1 VIAHVGGL
9 PLEETLAQLAP
20 AGAAALVA
28 AGLLIERARAW
39 ARSGSRLPRTVLA
52 ALSLGLAAGL
62 ALAAVAAACPDPGH
76 GAATITGSFSDGCRD
91 FAARSRK
98 DISYVELH
106 YVDGRVVKRERINR
120 RHYSIDG
127 GAGDELDFAVVKSG
141 TTKTTFA
148 CPRTNGPPSANLE
161 ILGPCDVL
169 GDGTLSCDAD
179 QPRSGWIWSRPG
191 NGLVFWGCNDDQFCS
206 GRPTDPGFRGIGSTD
221 PDGDIVSW
229 SLDFGDGAVTGG
241 SWTADPPA
249 EVVHAY
255 PPFPEA
261 FAIRPTV
268 TLTVTDSA
276 GQSDSD
282 AMTLEFIAPD

>member
-1 VIAHVGGL
+1 MIAHVGGL

-28 AGLLIERARAW
+28 IGLLIERARSSV
-39 ARSGSRLPRTVLA
+39 RRLRRAVLPALTLVLA
-52 ALSLGLAAGL
+52 VVLAF
-62 ALAAVAAACPDPGH
+62 AAVAVAACPPPGK

-91 FAARSRK
+91 FATSSSK

-106 YVDGRVVKRERINR
+106 YVDGRVVNRERVDR

-141 TTKTTFA
+141 TTRKTFA
-148 CPRTNGPPSANLE
+148 CPRTNSPPTASLE
-161 ILGPCDVL
+161 ILGPCNAL

-179 QPRSGWIWSRPG
+179 APRSGWIWSRPG
-191 NGLVFWGCNDDQFCS
+191 NGRVFWGCNDDQFCS
-206 GRPTDPGFRGIGSTD
+206 GTPTDPGFRGISSTD

-229 SLDFGDGAVTGG
+229 SIDFGDGAVTGG
-241 SWTADPPA
+241 SWTANPPA
-249 EVVHAY
+249 ELAHTY

-261 FAIRPTV
+261 FDIRPTV

-282 AMTLEFIAPD
+282 AMTLAFIGPD

>member
-1 VIAHVGGL
+1 VIAHVAGL
-9 PLEETLAQLAP
+9 PFEETVPALAP
-20 AGAAALVA
+20 VVGVLAVFA
-28 AGLLIERARAW
+28 RARVHRIRN
-39 ARSGSRLPRTVLA
+39 RSRTVLA
-52 ALSLGLAAGL
+52 AVCLVCAG
-62 ALAAVAAACPDPGH
+62 ALTVAAVAAACPPRGN

-91 FAARSRK
+91 FATSSSK

-127 GAGDELDFAVVKSG
+127 IAGDELDFAVVKSG

-148 CPRTNGPPSANLE
+148 CPRTNSPPTAILE
-161 ILGPCDVL
+161 IFGPCNTL
-169 GDGTLSCDAD
+169 GDGTLSCDGD
-179 QPRSGWIWSRPG
+179 VPRSDWIWSRPG
-191 NGLVFWGCNDDQFCS
+191 NGRVFWGCNDDTLCS
-206 GRPTDPGFRGIGSTD
+206 GTPTDPGFRGISSTD

-229 SLDFGDGAVTGG
+229 SIDFGDGSVIDG

-249 EVVHAY
+249 ELVHAY

-261 FAIRPTV
+261 FDITPTV

-282 AMTLEFIAPD
+282 AMTLAFIGPD